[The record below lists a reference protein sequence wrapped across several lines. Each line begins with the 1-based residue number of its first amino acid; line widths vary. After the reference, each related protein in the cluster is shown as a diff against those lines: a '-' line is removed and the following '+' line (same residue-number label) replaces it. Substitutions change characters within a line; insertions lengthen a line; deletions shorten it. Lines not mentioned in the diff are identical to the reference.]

1 MTPGEILETVA
12 TVIGSGTAGAGVT
25 AWFNRR
31 HTRAVADRAEAE
43 GAMVDAEAAR
53 IIADTAVVLVAPLR
67 TQVEALTSRV
77 AVLESENQ
85 ATKSLLKIALDHI
98 EELHEWIRD
107 NVPGR
112 RPPRRPSSLPR

>member
-1 MTPGEILETVA
+1 MTSGGILETVA

-31 HTRAVADRAEAE
+31 QVKAAAGKTEAE
-43 GAMVDAEAAR
+43 GGMVDAEAAR

-67 TQVEALTSRV
+67 SQVEALTSRV
-77 AVLESENQ
+77 AVLESENRN
-85 ATKSLLKIALDHI
+85 TKSLLKIALDHI

-112 RPPRRPSSLPR
+112 RPPRRPTALPR